1 LQASVFYG
9 WEWLKL
15 QFNFGGNLPIDDEM
29 EAGRE
34 WDKKV
39 KKKKWALYVVFEG
52 DGCPFSGTFC
62 PD

>member
-1 LQASVFYG
+1 
-9 WEWLKL
+9 
-15 QFNFGGNLPIDDEM
+15 M